1 MSPGSLGARIGPVI
15 VGQVC
20 LHGAMAGMR
29 MATPLL
35 ALQQGHGKAGAGMLV
50 ALFALTQ
57 VFLSLPAGRFADRHG
72 LKRPLR
78 WCVIAATSG
87 LCAAVIWPIYPVLCA
102 TALLCGGAVGSATI
116 ATQRHVGRVAQSQA
130 ELERAYSLAGLAP
143 AGANM
148 LGPLL
153 AGILIDHAGFRAAF
167 GAMAMLPLVAW
178 LLVRRVH
185 DDGGVAPAVG
195 AERGTAWELLMLPHM
210 RRLMFM
216 NVLIT
221 SAWDF
226 HSFMVPVLGH
236 ERGISASAIGT
247 ILGCFALAVG
257 LVRFLVP
264 AMLRHAREWMLITA
278 AAAAVGCVLLAYP
291 FTQSAITMAVLSTCF
306 GVAAGAVQPMA
317 LTLLHHIS
325 PPHRRGEAMAMRLMF
340 SNSTGVVMPVL
351 LGAAGGLLGAS
362 GVFWLMGSLVAAG
375 SRFGVGLRGASSE

>member
-1 MSPGSLGARIGPVI
+1 VSPGSLGARIGPVI
-15 VGQVC
+15 AGQVC

-35 ALQQGHGKAGAGMLV
+35 ALQLGHGKAGAGILV

-87 LCAAVIWPIYPVLCA
+87 LCAAVIWPIYPVLCV

-116 ATQRHVGRVAQSQA
+116 AMQRHVGRVAQSQA
-130 ELERAYSLAGLAP
+130 ELGRAYSLAGLAP

-153 AGILIDHAGFRAAF
+153 AGFLIDLAGFRAAF
-167 GAMAMLPLVAW
+167 AAMAMLPVIAW
-178 LLVRRVH
+178 LLARRVH
-185 DDGGVAPAVG
+185 DEGGTPGPGG
-195 AERGTAWELLMLPHM
+195 AAHDTAWQLLMLPHM

-236 ERGISASAIGT
+236 ERGIPASAIGA

-264 AMLRHAREWMLITA
+264 AMLRHAREWVLITA
-278 AAAAVGCVLLAYP
+278 ASVGVGSVLIAYP
-291 FTQSAITMAVLSTCF
+291 FTRSAIAMALLSTCF
-306 GVAAGAVQPMA
+306 GLAAGAVQPMA

-340 SNSTGVVMPVL
+340 SNSTGVVMPML

-362 GVFWLMGSLVAAG
+362 GVFWLMGSLVTAC
-375 SRFGVGLRGASSE
+375 SRAGVGLRNVGAE